1 MQTVFE
7 KLPSNTLRG
16 RIAERIREAI
26 LDGSLPAGQRIV
38 ERRLAEQF
46 GASLT
51 AVREALIELES
62 EGFIAKRPNSTTHVT
77 QLSLGD
83 ACKILAVRRILEA
96 YAVEEA
102 ARTAT
107 PEQIRQLETLY
118 EQMVAA
124 ARAHDKKM
132 FVQRDYMWHQALWQI
147 TDNEYLQT
155 ALRRVVLPFF
165 AGVAIRIVS
174 RDAEGVDMLKDCQ
187 LHVPILEAIRA
198 KDPEG
203 ARKALTEALDAWIRE
218 TRDRVF
224 GQADTSS

>member
-77 QLSLGD
+77 QLSLGTR
-83 ACKILAVRRILEA
+83 AKSWPCGAFSKRTRWRKPQESPHRNRSASWKRFTKRWSQPPSSRQESLR
-96 YAVEEA
+96 A
-102 ARTAT
+102 A
-107 PEQIRQLETLY
+107 
-118 EQMVAA
+118 
-124 ARAHDKKM
+124 
-132 FVQRDYMWHQALWQI
+132 
-147 TDNEYLQT
+147 
-155 ALRRVVLPFF
+155 
-165 AGVAIRIVS
+165 G
-174 RDAEGVDMLKDCQ
+174 
-187 LHVPILEAIRA
+187 LHVAP
-198 KDPEG
+198 G
-203 ARKALTEALDAWIRE
+203 T
-218 TRDRVF
+218 V
-224 GQADTSS
+224 ADYR